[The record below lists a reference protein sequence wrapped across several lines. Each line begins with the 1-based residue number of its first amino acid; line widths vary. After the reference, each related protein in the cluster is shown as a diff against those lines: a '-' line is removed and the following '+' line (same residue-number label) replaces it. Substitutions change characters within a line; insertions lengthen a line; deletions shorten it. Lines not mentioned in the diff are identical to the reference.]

1 MCRGMEPVGAKGS
14 LLCLIIIFSV
24 FIATSPSWNMIFAL
38 SCRRWD
44 VVKSPDDAQLNSDP
58 GEHLHWFIAK
68 TPNLQKEEIIHVMFP
83 SRQLHPTWLP
93 VRSSNSCH
101 TICRYFIL
109 FWGVR
114 RKLDSFVSSQHGASC
129 RLLTE
134 PVQAGAAFPP
144 GSWWT
149 SVGSENLW
157 THAGFCIF
165 SFETRGI
172 ISASGVYDSVRGLSG
187 WRRQMLLNKAE
198 NLTSLLVCFPQSY
211 EDSKGRGTVHNEE
224 EEKKKKNFMKLCLT
238 NSSLVVPSCKFF
250 YMNFFLSLS

>member
-1 MCRGMEPVGAKGS
+1 MKPVGAKGS
-14 LLCLIIIFSV
+14 LLCLIIMIFSV
-24 FIATSPSWNMIFAL
+24 FIATSSSWNMIFAL

-68 TPNLQKEEIIHVMFP
+68 TANLQKEEIIHAMFP
-83 SRQLHPTWLP
+83 SSQLHPTWLP

-144 GSWWT
+144 GSWWERVWAART
-149 SVGSENLW
+149 SEHMLVFAYFHLK
-157 THAGFCIF
+157 
-165 SFETRGI
+165 RGE
-172 ISASGVYDSVRGLSG
+172 SSPLQEFMTQLEDSVDDGDRCR
-187 WRRQMLLNKAE
+187 WIKQKM
-198 NLTSLLVCFPQSY
+198 
-211 EDSKGRGTVHNEE
+211 
-224 EEKKKKNFMKLCLT
+224 
-238 NSSLVVPSCKFF
+238 
-250 YMNFFLSLS
+250 